1 MDHTKMPKKPELNA
15 HTAPMWALWHYH
27 SRDMHHGMHPGHTP
41 TASVA
46 TEDLDR
52 QDHVQHASPQSAEP
66 VVHTN
71 PTRAKDPR
79 PVHSIQHAS
88 PDGKGSVQLAPTPVK
103 PVSSGPALSAG
114 SKESALAQLAEKIRQ
129 FKEPSI
135 AQTAKNMVFA
145 DGNPNSAIMWIG
157 EAPGAEEDA
166 KGKPFVGASGK
177 LLDAMM
183 ASIQLDRTR
192 CYITNVVPWR
202 PPFNRQPSGAEIKM
216 FLPFLQEHIRL
227 ISPRVLICVGGV
239 AAKAVLNLD
248 QTLTRAQ
255 GQLLWYTDP
264 LLGTTIP
271 AWTLY
276 HPAYLMRAPGQKRA
290 AWEQLLCIRAFL
302 TEQSIAPRMDL
313 QNGYGIDGG
322 AE

>member
-1 MDHTKMPKKPELNA
+1 MKHTKTPELNA
-15 HTAPMWALWHYH
+15 HSAPMWALWHYH
-27 SRDMHHGMHPGHTP
+27 SRDLHHGMRPSPMSDPADPGEQDFGQTPPHPHAADP
-41 TASVA
+41 VPQAS
-46 TEDLDR
+46 TS
-52 QDHVQHASPQSAEP
+52 HAD
-66 VVHTN
+66 
-71 PTRAKDPR
+71 DP
-79 PVHSIQHAS
+79 A
-88 PDGKGSVQLAPTPVK
+88 TPVTDPGGHCSQPPEEK
-103 PVSSGPALSAG
+103 DSAPWTSVPPSPLTAG
-114 SKESALAQLAEKIRQ
+114 AKEAALAQLAEKIRQ

-135 AQTAKNMVFA
+135 AQTATNMVFA
-145 DGNPNSAIMWIG
+145 DGNPNSAIMLIG

-216 FLPFLQEHIRL
+216 FLPFLQEHIHL
-227 ISPRVLICVGGV
+227 INPRVLICVGGV

-248 QTLTRAQ
+248 QTLTKAQ
-255 GQLLWYTDP
+255 GQLLSYTDP
-264 LLGTTIP
+264 LSGAIIP

-290 AWEQLLCIRAFL
+290 AWEQLLCIQAFL
-302 TEQSIAPRMDL
+302 KAHNIVSLD
-313 QNGYGIDGG
+313 
-322 AE
+322 

>member
-1 MDHTKMPKKPELNA
+1 MEQTKTQPELNPQ
-15 HTAPMWALWHYH
+15 TAPMWALWHYH
-27 SRDMHHGMHPGHTP
+27 SREMHHGMHPGHP
-41 TASVA
+41 PAASIA
-46 TEDLDR
+46 TDLDGH
-52 QDHVQHASPQSAEP
+52 DHIQHDAPQTAEP
-66 VVHTN
+66 VAHTN
-71 PTRAKDPR
+71 PTRAKDSSG
-79 PVHSIQHAS
+79 PVHSIQHDS
-88 PDGKGSVQLAPTPVK
+88 PDGQGSVQLAPTPVK

-114 SKESALAQLAEKIRQ
+114 SKEAALAQLAEKIRQ
-129 FKEPSI
+129 FKEPRI
-135 AQTAKNMVFA
+135 AQTATNMVFA
-145 DGNPNSAIMWIG
+145 DGNPHSAIMLIG

-202 PPFNRQPSGAEIKM
+202 PPFNRQPSGAEVKM
-216 FLPFLQEHIRL
+216 FLPFLQEHIHL

-248 QTLTRAQ
+248 QTLTKAQ
-255 GQLLWYTDP
+255 GQLLSYTDP
-264 LLGTTIP
+264 LSGATIP

-302 TEQSIAPRMDL
+302 TEQCITPRVDP
-313 QNGYGIDGG
+313 QN
-322 AE
+322 